1 MRAWLAC
8 LLLSLP
14 LPLPAAAAS
23 WRLDPSTTVSVEV
36 PWRGQSIEVRFPDV
50 SGTIDF
56 DEASPES
63 ARATITASTAR
74 ATTGVG
80 VVDALVRSEGYLD
93 AAEFPE
99 ITFQLDR
106 LRRLSKS
113 SAAVEGR
120 LTLRG
125 RTRPV
130 AFTATVFRYG
140 PDPAALGRFTAG
152 FDIAG
157 SVDRADFGSTAGA
170 PEVGT
175 TLPVAIHLL
184 ITSN

>member
-1 MRAWLAC
+1 MRLRLAF
-8 LLLSLP
+8 LLLL
-14 LPLPAAAAS
+14 LPLPAGAES
-23 WRLDPSTTVSVEV
+23 WRLDPGTTVSVSV
-36 PWRGQSIEVRFPDV
+36 PWRGKAIKIQFPEVA
-50 SGTIDF
+50 GTIDF
-56 DEASPES
+56 DHEAPEA
-63 ARATITASTAR
+63 ARAKITANTAR

-80 VVDALVRSEGYLD
+80 VVDAFVRGEAYLD

-106 LRRLSKS
+106 LRRLDKS
-113 SAAVEGR
+113 SARVQGR

-130 AFTATVFRYG
+130 AFTATVFHYG
-140 PDPAALGRFTAG
+140 PDPAVPGRFIAG

-170 PEVGT
+170 PEIGT

>member
-1 MRAWLAC
+1 MRARLAF
-8 LLLSLP
+8 LLFLS
-14 LPLPAAAAS
+14 PLPAAAET
-23 WRLDPSTTVSVEV
+23 WRLDPGTTVSVEV
-36 PWRGQSIEVRFPDV
+36 PWRGRAIEVRFPQV
-50 SGTIDF
+50 SGTIEF
-56 DEASPES
+56 DQAAPES
-63 ARATITASTAR
+63 ARATITANTEL

-93 AAEFPE
+93 AASFPA

-106 LRRLSKS
+106 LRRLTKS
-113 SAAVEGR
+113 SADVEGR

-125 RTRPV
+125 QTRPV
-130 AFTATVFRYG
+130 AFTARVFRYG
-140 PDPAALGRFTAG
+140 PDPAVPGRFTAG
-152 FDIAG
+152 FDISG

-170 PEVGT
+170 PEIGT

>member
-14 LPLPAAAAS
+14 LPAAAES
-23 WRLDPSTTVSVEV
+23 WRLDPGTTVSVSV
-36 PWRGQSIEVRFPDV
+36 PWRGKAIEVRFPEV
-50 SGTIDF
+50 AGTIEF
-56 DEASPES
+56 DHEAPET
-63 ARATITASTAR
+63 ARATITANTER

-80 VVDALVRSEGYLD
+80 VVDVFVRSEGYLD
-93 AAEFPE
+93 AAGFPE

-113 SAAVEGR
+113 SAEVLGR

-125 RTRPV
+125 QTRPV
-130 AFTATVFRYG
+130 SFTATVFHFG
-140 PDPAALGRFTAG
+140 ADPAVPGRFIAG

-170 PEVGT
+170 PEIGT
-175 TLPVAIHLL
+175 MLPVAIHLL